1 MTGNEL
7 ETRSNGGNG
16 LEAQMRYAQ
25 ALAASSLLPRAY
37 QRQPA
42 NVLIAM
48 QMGDALGIPPI
59 QAINSIH
66 VIEGKP
72 TASADLIASLVR
84 RAGHKLRIKEAPD
97 GSSVTATLIRSDD
110 PDFAFEATWTMAKAQ
125 QAGLTGKGVWKQY
138 PGQMLRN
145 RAITEVCRQGAGD
158 ALFSVIYTPE
168 ELGHDETATPSVTA
182 HVEQPQAQASDAPE
196 LPADAEPHPDFAGLK
211 RAMDAAGVTA
221 EDALTMARAMTGRE
235 LASAGE
241 LSADEV
247 DILIEHITESSPHT
261 DVVDAE
267 VVDEPQETTND

>member
-1 MTGNEL
+1 MTGTEL
-7 ETRSNGGNG
+7 AHRSS
-16 LEAQMRYAQ
+16 LTAQMQYAQ
-25 ALAASSLLPRAY
+25 ALAASNLLPRAY

-42 NVLIAM
+42 NVLLAV
-48 QMGDALGIPPI
+48 QMGEALGIPPI

-84 RAGHKLRIKEAPD
+84 RAGHKLRVKEAAD
-97 GSSVTATLIRSDD
+97 GTAVTATLIRSDD

-158 ALFSVIYTPE
+158 ALFGVIYTPE
-168 ELGHDETATPSVTA
+168 ELGQDDSHQATATV
-182 HVEQPQAQASDAPE
+182 VDQPQHD
-196 LPADAEPHPDFAGLK
+196 PAEAAHAAIEAERAPDFAALK
-211 RAMDAAGVTA
+211 QAMDAAGVTA
-221 EDALTMARAMTGRE
+221 ADALDMARAMTGRD
-235 LASAGE
+235 LANAGE

-247 DILIEHITESSPHT
+247 DILIEHITESNN
-261 DVVDAE
+261 DRIVDAE
-267 VVDEPQETTND
+267 AIDEPQETTND